1 MFSAQCKMVTS
12 CSTIGTLK
20 CPCNNVSGFRGL
32 EIFDRVIQKITNGRF
47 GTLPNYLPSKV
58 VIPGSYFE
66 TQNFSGTSEQ
76 RTNTCND
83 IQTRRC
89 AVAEKAR
96 ALRSESGSGS
106 ETGCVS
112 VSRSDPDSDPNWDP
126 NSHFDFNQDLAKCGP
141 GLRPGLLPRL
151 PFKLGSGQGLR
162 PGLKSALQP
171 ALLLVQRYLAFSSDF
186 LLSGILALKI

>member
-47 GTLPNYLPSKV
+47 ETLPNYLPSKV

-112 VSRSDPDSDPNWDP
+112 VFRPDPDSDLNRDP
-126 NSHFDFNQDLAKCGP
+126 NSHFDFNQNADQDSDPDFFLDSHPNSDPDKVCDPDWNPHFNLHYYWCNAIWHFPVISCC
-141 GLRPGLLPRL
+141 
-151 PFKLGSGQGLR
+151 
-162 PGLKSALQP
+162 
-171 ALLLVQRYLAFSSDF
+171 LAF
-186 LLSGILALKI
+186 LR